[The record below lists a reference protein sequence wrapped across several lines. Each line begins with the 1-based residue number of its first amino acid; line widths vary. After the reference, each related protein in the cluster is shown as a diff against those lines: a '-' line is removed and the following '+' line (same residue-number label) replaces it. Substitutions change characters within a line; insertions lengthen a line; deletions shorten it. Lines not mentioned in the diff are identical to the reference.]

1 MSDSM
6 EMMVLSV
13 LGPALSCDWDVTE
26 WQKATMTVVIIKP
39 VEYILIIALTTFL
52 YWILFNK
59 VIFVGMG
66 VSSPLWGRISDK
78 HGRKIVIKNFQ

>member
-1 MSDSM
+1 M

-26 WQKATMTVVIIKP
+26 WQKATMTVVIIIPIKF
-39 VEYILIIALTTFL
+39 ILMIALPTFL
-52 YWILFNK
+52 MCWILFVK

-78 HGRKIVIKNFQ
+78 HGRKIVIKKFH